1 MLTSEEWG
9 IVLLS
14 LQVGAVAMAATLP
27 VAFTLAWILARVRFP
42 GKVLLDA
49 AVHLPLVVPPV
60 VTGWVLLLAFA
71 PRGVIGA
78 PLEALF
84 GVSVLFRWTGAAIAA
99 AVMAL
104 PLTVRAMRL
113 SIEAVDQRLE
123 SAARTLGAGRAR
135 VFWTITLPLSVP
147 GILAGAVP
155 GRRGLCRWRSTARCS
170 SRAVRR
176 WRGGYRGYRSRCH
189 WRLWS
194 RRKCWRGGW
203 GRGTMSFDVAL
214 TKRIGTTEIALTLE
228 PGPSAGPG
236 ATILFGRSGVGK
248 TSVLNMVAGLLRP
261 DAGHVRV
268 GGETLFGDGVDVL
281 PERRRAGYVF
291 QEPRLF
297 PHLRV
302 RGNLLYGAPRGAE
315 IGDRLDFLGIGGL
328 LDRWPRTLSGGE
340 ARRVAIGR
348 VLLSDPRFLLLDEP
362 LSSLDR
368 PRREEVMQAIEHMR
382 DVLRLPI
389 LMVTHDPEEAER
401 LGTRVVRMG

>member
-27 VAFTLAWILARVRFP
+27 VAFALAWILARVRFP

-78 PLEALF
+78 PLEARV

-147 GILAGAVP
+147 GILAGAVL
-155 GRRGLCRWRSTARCS
+155 GFARS
-170 SRAVRR
+170 
-176 WRGGYRGYRSRCH
+176 
-189 WRLWS
+189 
-194 RRKCWRGGW
+194 
-203 GRGTMSFDVAL
+203 
-214 TKRIGTTEIALTLE
+214 IGEF
-228 PGPSAGPG
+228 G
-236 ATILFGRSGVGK
+236 ATITFVSNVPGQ
-248 TSVLNMVAGLLRP
+248 T
-261 DAGHVRV
+261 
-268 GGETLFGDGVDVL
+268 
-281 PERRRAGYVF
+281 
-291 QEPRLF
+291 
-297 PHLRV
+297 
-302 RGNLLYGAPRGAE
+302 
-315 IGDRLDFLGIGGL
+315 
-328 LDRWPRTLSGGE
+328 RTLPLAIYSALQQPGGE
-340 ARRVAIGR
+340 AMAWRLSWISVALSLAALVASE
-348 VLLSDPRFLLLDEP
+348 VLAR
-362 LSSLDR
+362 
-368 PRREEVMQAIEHMR
+368 
-382 DVLRLPI
+382 
-389 LMVTHDPEEAER
+389 
-401 LGTRVVRMG
+401 RMGAGRHVL